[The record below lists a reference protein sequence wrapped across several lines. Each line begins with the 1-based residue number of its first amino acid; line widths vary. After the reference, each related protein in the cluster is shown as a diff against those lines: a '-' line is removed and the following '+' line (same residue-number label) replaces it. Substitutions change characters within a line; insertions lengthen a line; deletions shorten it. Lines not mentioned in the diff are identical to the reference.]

1 MLKHK
6 CKVFKKFFTS
16 RCNLL
21 QHIKTVHNQVRSFVC
36 IVCDKT
42 FTQSGNL
49 TRKMRIHT
57 KEKSFVCQFCKK
69 LLLQHQVNQIMKL
82 ELTHK
87 IYLMSVKLTEND
99 LSNLKN

>member
-6 CKVFKKFFTS
+6 CKVCETFFTQ

-21 QHIKTVHNQVRSFVC
+21 QQIKTVHIQVRSFVC
-36 IVCDKT
+36 IICDKT

-49 TRKMRIHT
+49 TREMRTHT
-57 KEKSFVCQFCKK
+57 KETSFVCQFCKK
-69 LLLQHQVNQIMKL
+69 LLLPHQVNQIMKL

-87 IYLMSVKLTEND
+87 FYLMLVKLAGND
-99 LSNLKN
+99 LSNLRN